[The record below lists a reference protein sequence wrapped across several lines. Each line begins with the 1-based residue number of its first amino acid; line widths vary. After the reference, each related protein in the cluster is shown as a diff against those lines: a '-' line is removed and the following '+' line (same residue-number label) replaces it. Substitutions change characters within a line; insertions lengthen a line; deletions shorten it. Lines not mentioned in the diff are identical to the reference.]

1 MEEHVRL
8 RASDTLKSAA
18 TILDKVEHV
27 LSNNNISKSNAAPPP
42 PSTSAAAAAEQ
53 AAQKL
58 FIAANKRLR
67 DQALLDQVKIKELE
81 CSLADKDAVM
91 SVYERKL
98 QQVGGGQMN
107 RSASQGGGGAMGR
120 HNSQQQQEGD
130 GGGGGE
136 VGGEGGSKE
145 VEAEM
150 YQLKTLL
157 EKRTVEADGKGEQLD
172 DVVR

>member
-1 MEEHVRL
+1 VEEQIRL

-18 TILDKVEHV
+18 TVLDKVEHV
-27 LSNNNISKSNAAPPP
+27 LSNNNNNGSKSNAAPL

-53 AAQKL
+53 ATHKL
-58 FIAANKRLR
+58 FISANKRLR

-98 QQVGGGQMN
+98 QQGGGQMN
-107 RSASQGGGGAMGR
+107 RTASQGGEAMGR
-120 HNSQQQQEGD
+120 QNSQQQDE
-130 GGGGGE
+130 GGGGE
-136 VGGEGGSKE
+136 VGEGGSKE

-150 YQLKTLL
+150 HQLKTLL
-157 EKRTVEADGKGEQLD
+157 EKRTAEADGKGEQLD
-172 DVVR
+172 EAVR

>member
-1 MEEHVRL
+1 VEEQVRL

-18 TILDKVEHV
+18 TILDKVEHL
-27 LSNNNISKSNAAPPP
+27 LSNNNNGSKSNAAPPL

-53 AAQKL
+53 AIQKL
-58 FIAANKRLR
+58 FISANKRLR

-98 QQVGGGQMN
+98 QQGGDQMN
-107 RSASQGGGGAMGR
+107 RTASQGGGAMGR
-120 HNSQQQQEGD
+120 KNSQQQEED
-130 GGGGGE
+130 GRGGGGE
-136 VGGEGGSKE
+136 VGDGGGSKE

-150 YQLKTLL
+150 HQLKALL
-157 EKRTVEADGKGEQLD
+157 EKRTAEADGKEEQLD
-172 DVVR
+172 EAVR